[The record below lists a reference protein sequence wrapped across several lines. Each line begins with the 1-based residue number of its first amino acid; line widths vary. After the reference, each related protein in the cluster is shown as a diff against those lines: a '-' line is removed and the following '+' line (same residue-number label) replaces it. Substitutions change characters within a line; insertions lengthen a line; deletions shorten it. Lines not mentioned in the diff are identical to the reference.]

1 MSASGPRL
9 SLQHPPTYV
18 PHTTPFSA
26 PQTSASARC
35 SASHPANALDPS
47 PRTRTRQ
54 WRGTLVLISRARRV
68 RYRSVGRVRTPKLEG
83 SSRLDDAA
91 GRHEI
96 ARPVDASPQ
105 AVVIAGPNGAGITS
119 AAPHLLRDAV
129 GIDAFVNAD
138 VIAQGLAG
146 FSPQSA
152 AFEAGRVSCVSS
164 PASARIL
171 PSRAL
176 SPIFGLI
183 DS

>member
-1 MSASGPRL
+1 MIS
-9 SLQHPPTYV
+9 T
-18 PHTTPFSA
+18 
-26 PQTSASARC
+26 
-35 SASHPANALDPS
+35 PS

-54 WRGTLVLISRARRV
+54 WRGTLVLISRARPV

-105 AVVIAGPNGAGITS
+105 AVVIAGPNGAGKTS
-119 AAPHLLRDAV
+119 AAPDLLRDAV

-152 AFEAGRVSCVSS
+152 AFEAGRVMMRRLRELARERKDLAFESTLAGLWAHRFLTELRTVGYDVHLFYLWLPRGLD
-164 PASARIL
+164 PASW
-171 PSRAL
+171 S
-176 SPIFGLI
+176 
-183 DS
+183 